1 MKITEVK
8 ATRYSSLTEG
18 YTAEIVIVEV
28 AADTGLRGVGFASGT
43 SGTGSLIAD
52 VVERFFGPLLIGQ
65 DPLLTETLWQR
76 LYNDAIPRRGGDG
89 LVRVCLSAVDF
100 ALWDIKGKQMGV
112 PVATLLGGRRDMI
125 PTYAN
130 CAHHLEPEA
139 LAERAAEYVS
149 QGHRALKIRGSRT
162 HVSLRVATDRVRHV
176 RAAIG
181 PDVRLMV
188 DVNGTWDVDTAIQQ
202 LKAWEPYDV
211 YWLEEPVP
219 PQDIAGYRRVRAR
232 AGRTYIAG
240 GEQHAGLNE
249 FKQLIEQDAVDVVQP
264 NAAVTGGIT
273 DWLKIHAFAT
283 AHQVP
288 VSPWNLQMVHLHM
301 AAGLG
306 NVQWIEY
313 FMPDNALLEFQ
324 GRLFKGPVMAETRTD
339 EGIFLQAPVAPG
351 LGIELDEAVA
361 AQFASSKTGTKNSA
375 TTSRTKSPKSTI

>member
-1 MKITEVK
+1 METSSSMKITEVS
-8 ATRYSSLTEG
+8 ATRYSSGSEG

-28 AADTGLRGVGFASGT
+28 ATDTDIRGLGFASGT
-43 SGTGSLIAD
+43 SGTGALIVD
-52 VVERFFGPLLIGQ
+52 VVEQFFAPLLIGQ

-76 LYNDAIPRRGGDG
+76 LFHEAIPRRGGEG

-112 PVATLLGGRRDMI
+112 PVATLLGGRREMI

-130 CAHHLEPEA
+130 CAHHMPPEA

-162 HVSLRVATDRVRHV
+162 FVSLQEATDRVRHV

-188 DVNGTWDVDTAIQQ
+188 DVNGTWDVDSAIQQ
-202 LKAWEPYDV
+202 LKVWEPDDV

-232 AGRTYIAG
+232 AGSTYIVG
-240 GEQHAGLNE
+240 GEQHVGLNE
-249 FKQLIEQDAVDVVQP
+249 FKQLIEQEAVDVVQP

-324 GRLFKGPVMAETRTD
+324 GQLFKGLETMETKTD
-339 EGIFLQAPVAPG
+339 EGIFLQAPTAPG
-351 LGIELDEAVA
+351 LGLKLDEEVA
-361 AQFASSKTGTKNSA
+361 A
-375 TTSRTKSPKSTI
+375 KSIVSG